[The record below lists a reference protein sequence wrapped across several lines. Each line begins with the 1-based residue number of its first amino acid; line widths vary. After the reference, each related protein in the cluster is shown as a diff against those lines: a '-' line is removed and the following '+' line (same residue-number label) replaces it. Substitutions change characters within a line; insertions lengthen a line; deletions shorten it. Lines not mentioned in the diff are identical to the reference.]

1 MSEENIVDTLID
13 ELQAEPIQTDSK
25 PIEDFLKAVEDQN
38 FTQAERQFNDLIQDR
53 LQDTLDQ
60 TKARIAASIGDTSEP
75 EFELESE
82 SELESDLE
90 LGADTDDNDEDT
102 ESEEDEI

>member
-1 MSEENIVDTLID
+1 MSEENTLID

-60 TKARIAASIGDTSEP
+60 TKARIAASIGDTSEY
-75 EFELESE
+75 EFEPESE
-82 SELESDLE
+82 SELE

>member
-1 MSEENIVDTLID
+1 MSEENTLID

-60 TKARIAASIGDTSEP
+60 TKARISRIDW
-75 EFELESE
+75 
-82 SELESDLE
+82 
-90 LGADTDDNDEDT
+90 
-102 ESEEDEI
+102 

>member
-82 SELESDLE
+82 SELE

>member
-1 MSEENIVDTLID
+1 MSEENTLID

-25 PIEDFLKAVEDQN
+25 PIEDFLKAIEDQN

-60 TKARIAASIGDTSEP
+60 TKARIAASIGDTSEY
-75 EFELESE
+75 EFEPESE
-82 SELESDLE
+82 SELE

-102 ESEEDEI
+102 EYEEDEI

>member
-1 MSEENIVDTLID
+1 MSEENTVID

-60 TKARIAASIGDTSEP
+60 TKARIAASIGDTSEY
-75 EFELESE
+75 EFEPESE
-82 SELESDLE
+82 SELE

>member
-1 MSEENIVDTLID
+1 MSEENTLID

-25 PIEDFLKAVEDQN
+25 PIEDFLKAIEDQN

-53 LQDTLDQ
+53 LQDTHDQ
-60 TKARIAASIGDTSEP
+60 TKARIAASIGDTSEY
-75 EFELESE
+75 EFEPESE
-82 SELESDLE
+82 SELE

-102 ESEEDEI
+102 EYEEDEI

>member
-1 MSEENIVDTLID
+1 MSEENTLID

-25 PIEDFLKAVEDQN
+25 PIEDFLKAIEDQN

-53 LQDTLDQ
+53 LQDTLDK
-60 TKARIAASIGDTSEP
+60 TKARIAASIGDTSEY
-75 EFELESE
+75 EFEPESE
-82 SELESDLE
+82 SELE

-102 ESEEDEI
+102 EYEEDEI

>member
-82 SELESDLE
+82 SELELV
-90 LGADTDDNDEDT
+90 ADTDDNDEDT

>member
-1 MSEENIVDTLID
+1 MSEENTLID

-60 TKARIAASIGDTSEP
+60 TKARIAASIGDASEP
-75 EFELESE
+75 EFEP
-82 SELESDLE
+82 
-90 LGADTDDNDEDT
+90 
-102 ESEEDEI
+102 EIRI

>member
-1 MSEENIVDTLID
+1 MSEENTLID

-25 PIEDFLKAVEDQN
+25 PIEDFLKAIEDQN

-53 LQDTLDQ
+53 LQDALDQ
-60 TKARIAASIGDTSEP
+60 TKARIAASIGDTSEY
-75 EFELESE
+75 EFEPESE
-82 SELESDLE
+82 SELE

-102 ESEEDEI
+102 EYEEDEI

>member
-82 SELESDLE
+82 SELELV
-90 LGADTDDNDEDT
+90 ADPDDNDEDT

>member
-1 MSEENIVDTLID
+1 MSEENTVID

-75 EFELESE
+75 EFEPESE
-82 SELESDLE
+82 SELELV
-90 LGADTDDNDEDT
+90 ADTDDNDEDT

>member
-1 MSEENIVDTLID
+1 MSEENTLID

-25 PIEDFLKAVEDQN
+25 PIEDFLKAIEDQN

-60 TKARIAASIGDTSEP
+60 TKARIAASIGDTSEY
-75 EFELESE
+75 EFEPESE
-82 SELESDLE
+82 SELE
-90 LGADTDDNDEDT
+90 LGSDTDDNDEDT

>member
-1 MSEENIVDTLID
+1 MSEENTLID

-75 EFELESE
+75 EFEPESE
-82 SELESDLE
+82 SELE

>member
-1 MSEENIVDTLID
+1 MSEENTLID

-25 PIEDFLKAVEDQN
+25 PIEYFLKAIEDQN

-60 TKARIAASIGDTSEP
+60 TKARIAASIGDTSEY
-75 EFELESE
+75 EFEPESE
-82 SELESDLE
+82 SELE
-90 LGADTDDNDEDT
+90 LGSDTDDNGEDT

>member
-1 MSEENIVDTLID
+1 MSEENTVID

-75 EFELESE
+75 EFEPESE
-82 SELESDLE
+82 SELE

>member
-1 MSEENIVDTLID
+1 MSEENTVID

-75 EFELESE
+75 EFEPE
-82 SELESDLE
+82 
-90 LGADTDDNDEDT
+90 T
-102 ESEEDEI
+102 ESEP

>member
-1 MSEENIVDTLID
+1 MSEENTLID

-25 PIEDFLKAVEDQN
+25 PIEDFLKAIEDQN
-38 FTQAERQFNDLIQDR
+38 FTQAERQFNDLIKDR

-60 TKARIAASIGDTSEP
+60 TKARIAASIGDTSEY
-75 EFELESE
+75 EFEPESE
-82 SELESDLE
+82 SELE

-102 ESEEDEI
+102 EYEEDEI

>member
-75 EFELESE
+75 EFEPESE
-82 SELESDLE
+82 SELE